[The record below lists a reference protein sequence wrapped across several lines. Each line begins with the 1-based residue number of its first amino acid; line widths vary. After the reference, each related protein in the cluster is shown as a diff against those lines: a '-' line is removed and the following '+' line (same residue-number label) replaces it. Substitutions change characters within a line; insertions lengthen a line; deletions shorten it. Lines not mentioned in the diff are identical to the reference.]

1 MIPAGRTPLSTADIA
16 KRQGRKTLLRGAVQQ
31 LPEPISRPG
40 ARTLIWDAEQIDAH
54 LAGKPV
60 PELPAGESPDDLLD
74 REEARNVLVGLGV
87 ELKPE
92 AWRAYINHGY
102 APEPDREIFGVGHWY
117 RRTIVAW
124 PDQRPGEGAGG
135 GRPHGSKDSKPRD
148 RATNPRLREADA
160 RKTRVQ
166 KMLADSNGRASA
178 ADIAVAEG
186 ISERQAYRLL
196 TMLQD
201 AAK

>member
-1 MIPAGRTPLSTADIA
+1 MLTT
-16 KRQGRKTLLRGAVQQ
+16 
-31 LPEPISRPG
+31 
-40 ARTLIWDAEQIDAH
+40 
-54 LAGKPV
+54 
-60 PELPAGESPDDLLD
+60 
-74 REEARNVLVGLGV
+74 LGV

-102 APEPDREIFGVGHWY
+102 APAPDTEISGVGHWY

-135 GRPHGSKDSKPRD
+135 GRPLGSKDSKPRD
-148 RATNPRLREADA
+148 RAANPRLREADA
-160 RKTRVQ
+160 RKARVR

-178 ADIAVAEG
+178 ADIADAEG

-196 TMLQD
+196 TTLQD
-201 AAK
+201 AAE